1 MRGSRLSAAAAACM
15 ALCYMCHITVGFVS
29 PPSYHDTQYTHG
41 RLRSQQYRH
50 CSRQQLNPLSRRASW
65 KRWGGSEDEAD
76 GTCSNEADT
85 RQQEQEHGEARSK
98 AAEEGNDDDAI
109 QLPQQDWRRFRAK
122 LIAGSEE
129 AWHERLQRN
138 INPRLKDVET
148 WAHELAAP
156 EPGCLLLASPDHFT
170 GQESQ
175 YSQAVI
181 FLVQHNGNGSVG
193 FVLNRPTQFTIGT
206 VQMVHAF
213 DAERMPGARKIIDGV
228 YVGGGVLDAQEA
240 VARGQAKPGDFK
252 FFLQLFGKAPGHLQA
267 EMDAGKWICA
277 ATSKELILK
286 PCINLPV
293 PLWREVLTLMGGK
306 HSILGRLT
314 YGDL

>member
-1 MRGSRLSAAAAACM
+1 MYMQHLPSARSTASHSSVEASTGAEQLQLRMAAEQPAHDFRIGGSAQDAPRAFAGPPPPPGADGSGYSRLS
-15 ALCYMCHITVGFVS
+15 LF
-29 PPSYHDTQYTHG
+29 
-41 RLRSQQYRH
+41 
-50 CSRQQLNPLSRRASW
+50 
-65 KRWGGSEDEAD
+65 
-76 GTCSNEADT
+76 
-85 RQQEQEHGEARSK
+85 
-98 AAEEGNDDDAI
+98 
-109 QLPQQDWRRFRAK
+109 DWRRFRAK

-138 INPRLKDVET
+138 VNPRLKDVET

-181 FLVQHNGNGSVG
+181 FLVQHNANGSVG
-193 FVLNRPTQFTIGT
+193 FVLNRPTQFTIGTVTTGMEVFNACPLMWGGDLGRGT